1 MFDHVDRHSLLG
13 LLHSLVLD
21 RANFVLLNRAEALLG
36 HAVLGHFCFQVA
48 IRSDRATRFEVAAQ
62 RLRGTSTVVRRV
74 TLSAQ

>member
-1 MFDHVDRHSLLG
+1 MFGHVDRQPLLG

-21 RANFVLLNRAEALLG
+21 IANFILLHRAEALLG
-36 HAVLGHFCFQVA
+36 HAVFGNFCFQIA

-62 RLRGTSTVVRRV
+62 RLRGNSTVVRRV